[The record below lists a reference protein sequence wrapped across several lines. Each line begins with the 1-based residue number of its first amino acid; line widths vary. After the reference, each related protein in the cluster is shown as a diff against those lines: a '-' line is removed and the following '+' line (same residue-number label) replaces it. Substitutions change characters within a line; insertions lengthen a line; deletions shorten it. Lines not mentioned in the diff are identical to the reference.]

1 MNVGQRVK
9 LNTSINSMKF
19 KRILVKVPMKEAV
32 FHELSQASLFHL
44 NTLLLTTVSH
54 RTVGKDRETQLGEQ
68 KPSLPLIDIFM
79 PPK

>member
-1 MNVGQRVK
+1 
-9 LNTSINSMKF
+9 
-19 KRILVKVPMKEAV
+19 MKEAV
-32 FHELSQASLFHL
+32 FHELSQASLLHL